1 MASLKYELKAKSGTY
16 KNQQGEE
23 KPNWVKMGVCFESD
37 KGLSLKIDNIP
48 VGWDGWVSMFPPK
61 AKEQTI
67 NITNDPFAGL
77 INAKDDIPF

>member
-1 MASLKYELKAKSGTY
+1 
-16 KNQQGEE
+16 
-23 KPNWVKMGVCFESD
+23 MGVCFESD

-61 AKEQTI
+61 PKEQSS
-67 NITNDPFAGL
+67 NQDPFAGL

>member
-1 MASLKYELKAKSGTY
+1 MASVKYELKAKSGTY

-61 AKEQTI
+61 AKEQTQ
-67 NITNDPFAGL
+67 DPFAGL
-77 INAKDDIPF
+77 INTKDDIPF

>member
-1 MASLKYELKAKSGTY
+1 MASVKYELKAKSGTY

-61 AKEQTI
+61 PRETI
-67 NITNDPFAGL
+67 NLKDDPFADL
-77 INAKDDIPF
+77 IHAKDDIPF

>member
-1 MASLKYELKAKSGTY
+1 MASVKYELKAKSGTY

-61 AKEQTI
+61 PRETI
-67 NITNDPFAGL
+67 SPKDDPFAEL